1 MRILTAAI
9 VNLATQDNATF
20 QDALRFGTPGDT
32 TWSFVGMTFEMS
44 VKASRDDV
52 SPLVT
57 LTSGSGQIVVDDVVN
72 RVLHFNV
79 PYTSIQADLPVAT
92 YVYDLLMLDGSMP
105 PIRTVLAQGRLEVT
119 RGVTET

>member
-9 VNLATQDNATF
+9 VNMVTQDNATF
-20 QDALRFGTPGDT
+20 QDAFQFGTLGDT
-32 TWSFVGMTFEMS
+32 TWSFAGMTFEMS

-52 SPLVT
+52 TPLVT
-57 LTSGSGQIVVDDVVN
+57 FTSGAGQIVVDSVVL

-79 PYTSIQADLPVAT
+79 PDTTIQADLPAAI
-92 YVYDLLMLDGSMP
+92 YVYDFIMLDGSSP
-105 PIRTVLAQGRLEVT
+105 AIRTPLMQGKLEVT

>member
-9 VNLATQDNATF
+9 VNMVTQDNATF
-20 QDALRFGTPGDT
+20 QDALQFGTPGDT

-57 LTSGSGQIVVDDVVN
+57 FTSGAGQIVVDDVVN

-79 PYTSIQADLPVAT
+79 PDTTIQADLPVAT
-92 YVYDLLMLDGSMP
+92 YVYDFLMIDGSMP
-105 PIRTVLAQGRLEVT
+105 PIRTVLMQGQLGIK

>member
-9 VNLATQDNATF
+9 VNMVTQDNATF
-20 QDALRFGTPGDT
+20 QDALQFGTPGDT
-32 TWSFVGMTFEMS
+32 SWSFVDMTFEMS

-52 SPLVT
+52 TPLVT
-57 LTSGSGQIVVDDVVN
+57 FTSGAGEIVVDDVVN

-79 PYTSIQADLPVAT
+79 PDTAIQAALPVAT
-92 YVYDLLMLDGSMP
+92 YVYDFLMLDGSSP
-105 PIRTVLAQGRLEVT
+105 AIRTVLMQGQLGIK